1 MGKIFYLLVSFC
13 LTSAV
18 LADDALVTD
27 LPLVFSEDFDAGHD
41 RWELTDDKAWTLREV
56 EGDNVFGLNKRTSD
70 YTPKIRSPH
79 NIALVKDLELS
90 DFIITFKV
98 KSTNDTGNH
107 RDCCVFFCHTDPTH
121 FYYCHLGAKPDSHS
135 GQVMIVKDAPRLALT
150 KNENLT
156 PWKNETWHEV
166 KLARNSTTGS
176 IKVYFEDMKTPYME
190 VADKTFEKGRVGLGS
205 FDDMNDF
212 DQNRIYGR

>member
-1 MGKIFYLLVSFC
+1 M
-13 LTSAV
+13 

-107 RDCCVFFCHTDPTH
+107 RDCCVFFLPHRSNSLLLLPSRSKTGFSQRAGHDRKRCSTIGFDEERESDTVEKRNM
-121 FYYCHLGAKPDSHS
+121 AR
-135 GQVMIVKDAPRLALT
+135 GQAGTELNHWKYQGLLRGHEDAL
-150 KNENLT
+150 
-156 PWKNETWHEV
+156 H
-166 KLARNSTTGS
+166 GS
-176 IKVYFEDMKTPYME
+176 
-190 VADKTFEKGRVGLGS
+190 S
-205 FDDMNDF
+205 
-212 DQNRIYGR
+212 